1 MDPQFYRPA
10 AKTQTRTLE
19 TERKKTK
26 RGAKKLEKARKKRF
40 LGHSLRFFLIK
51 KVKKKQDTPTFFS
64 YLCSANERRTK

>member
-51 KVKKKQDTPTFFS
+51 KSKKSKTLLLFFHIFP
-64 YLCSANERRTK
+64 L

>member
-26 RGAKKLEKARKKRF
+26 RGAKKLEKACKKRF
-40 LGHSLRFFLIK
+40 LGHSLRFF
-51 KVKKKQDTPTFFS
+51 
-64 YLCSANERRTK
+64 

>member
-10 AKTQTRTLE
+10 AKIQTRTLE

-40 LGHSLRFFLIK
+40 LGHSLRFFDK
-51 KVKKKQDTPTFFS
+51 KVKKKARHSYFFS